1 MGAFHIIRTA
11 DNFYVETVRG
21 ERADADARAAAYASL
36 CGGPEPA
43 HVLPAEPDYPAT
55 VSARAMYGD
64 RYADYIQG
72 RLAAAAAA
80 AGRPDRRADSLG
92 ALLAGNDGE

>member
-1 MGAFHIIRTA
+1 MGTFHIIRTA
-11 DNFYVETVRG
+11 DNYYVETVRG

-72 RLAAAAAA
+72 STAARVA
-80 AGRPDRRADSLG
+80 AGGHDRRADSLG
-92 ALLAGNDGE
+92 ALLAGNDGD